1 VFLGFF
7 WCRAVWLSSLPGLIL
22 KWSASLT
29 ELPQTFLKK
38 WNAMTKE
45 QIKRLK
51 QQILGLNY
59 DSIRKR
65 TKAIGLSKL
74 LVEKAPKH
82 ARFTA
87 ADFKAFYKSRQRS
100 K

>member
-1 VFLGFF
+1 V
-7 WCRAVWLSSLPGLIL
+7 
-22 KWSASLT
+22 
-29 ELPQTFLKK
+29 
-38 WNAMTKE
+38 TKE
-45 QIKRLK
+45 QVRKLK

-74 LVEKAPKH
+74 LVEKAPKQ

-87 ADFKAFYKSRQRS
+87 ADFRAFYKSRCRF